1 MEKFKNLRDIKLGI
15 IAGGQLGKM
24 LIQAASKWDIT
35 CYVLDKDANCCCSSI
50 CKNLYCGDPDNFEDV
65 YNFGKKVDIL
75 TYEIEHINIDALK
88 KLKNDGLSIYPDPS
102 ILAIIQDKG
111 QQKTFF
117 KDHDIP
123 TANFKLYCNKEEILQ
138 DIAYNK
144 LIFPFVQKVRRGGYD
159 GRAVV
164 SVNKEEELPDLFDGP
179 TVVERKID
187 IKKELSIIASRNPS
201 GQIIS
206 FPAVEMV
213 FNSNANILD
222 SLISPADVQSKIEIK
237 AKKIAHSLIELLD
250 IVGLLAVEFL
260 LDKNDNLFVN
270 EVAPR
275 PHNSGHHTI
284 EANYTSQFEQHLRAI
299 LNLPVGNTRVKSPA
313 VMFNLLGEENFT
325 GSAVYEGFE
334 EALEFD
340 RVYIHI
346 YGKKETFPYRKMG
359 HITVLSDTIE
369 DASQKAIKLKKLVR
383 VKSKQ

>member
-1 MEKFKNLRDIKLGI
+1 MEKFKNFRDIKLGI

-35 CYVLDKDANCCCSSI
+35 CYVLDKDVNCCCSSI
-50 CKNLYCGDPDNFEDV
+50 CKNFYCGDPDNFEDV

-88 KLKNDGLSIYPDPS
+88 KLKNEGLPIYPDPS

-138 DIAYNK
+138 DITSNK
-144 LIFPFVQKVRRGGYD
+144 LVFPFVQKLRRGYD
-159 GRAVV
+159 GRRAVV
-164 SVNKEEELPDLFDGP
+164 SVNKEEEISDLFDGP

-213 FNSNANILD
+213 FNRNANILD
-222 SLISPADVQSKIEIK
+222 SLISPADIQSKIEIK
-237 AKKIAHSLIELLD
+237 AEKIAHSLIELLD

>member
-1 MEKFKNLRDIKLGI
+1 MEKFKNFRDIKLGI

-35 CYVLDKDANCCCSSI
+35 CYVLDKDVNCCCSSI
-50 CKNLYCGDPDNFEDV
+50 CKNFYCGDPDNFEDV

-88 KLKNDGLSIYPDPS
+88 KLKNEGLPIYPDPS

-138 DIAYNK
+138 DITSNK
-144 LIFPFVQKVRRGGYD
+144 LVFPFVQKLRRGGYD

-164 SVNKEEELPDLFDGP
+164 SVNKEEEISDLFDGP

-213 FNSNANILD
+213 FNRNANILD
-222 SLISPADVQSKIEIK
+222 SLISPADIQSKIEIK
-237 AKKIAHSLIELLD
+237 AEKIAHSLIELLD

-346 YGKKETFPYRKMG
+346 YGKNETFPYRKMG

-369 DASQKAIKLKKLVR
+369 EATQKAIKLKKLVR

>member
-313 VMFNLLGEENFT
+313 VMFNLLGEENFA
-325 GSAVYEGFE
+325 GPAVYEGFE
-334 EALEFD
+334 EALELD

-369 DASQKAIKLKKLVR
+369 DATQKAIKLKKLVR